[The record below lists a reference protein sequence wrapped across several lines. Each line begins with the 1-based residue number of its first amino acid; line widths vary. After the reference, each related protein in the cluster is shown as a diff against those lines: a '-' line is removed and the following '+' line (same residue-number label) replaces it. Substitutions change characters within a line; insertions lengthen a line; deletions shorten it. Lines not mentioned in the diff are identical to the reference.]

1 MVCQPNV
8 FCSLTRIKNNV
19 EDWHPKVDGHCHQQL
34 QSICISLGMT
44 LSTEDFP
51 NHWISFPFGESKW
64 TSVNVDSLLAYLID
78 KIIIDVPLSI

>member
-1 MVCQPNV
+1 
-8 FCSLTRIKNNV
+8 
-19 EDWHPKVDGHCHQQL
+19 
-34 QSICISLGMT
+34 MT